1 MDGKPNRIYMWF
13 AGCRYVYLYGYIY
26 GEHIMKEG
34 VYFDMPEEEYHA
46 IEALSSSGIKWLEVS
61 LTDFWYNSW
70 MNPRPERRET
80 SAMEAGSAYHK
91 MILEGFDEFKK
102 TYSHK
107 FDGGPN
113 LLKTSQ
119 DLKEKCKELELKV
132 GGNKD
137 ILIDRILEAEPTCGI
152 WDVERDK
159 YEQENE
165 GKIFLGSDLID
176 QIQIAD
182 AMIKKNPDLAKCFD
196 GGYSEVTVIW
206 SRNSVK
212 IKSRLDYLKTQA
224 IVDLKSFSNPLR
236 KPIERAVISTMA
248 NNKYYI
254 QASLYMQSVAAAV
267 RLCREDKIIGYVN
280 SGWLEKF
287 MKNEQKTFMFVFQQT
302 GPVPIAIGRVF
313 DYQSGARQVGDAHI
327 DDAITT
333 FKNSME
339 KFGTDMWIDDY
350 KIETFSDGDFPA
362 WSWE

>member
-1 MDGKPNRIYMWF
+1 
-13 AGCRYVYLYGYIY
+13 
-26 GEHIMKEG
+26 MKEG
-34 VYFDMPEEEYHA
+34 VYFDMQEDDYHA

-70 MNPRPERRET
+70 MNPRLERRET

-91 MILEGFDEFKK
+91 MILEGRDEFKADYVQK
-102 TYSHK
+102 YDDNGE
-107 FDGGPN
+107 F
-113 LLKTSQ
+113 LKTND
-119 DLKEKCKELELKV
+119 DLKAHLEMLELPK
-132 GGNKD
+132 GGNKKA
-137 ILIDRILEAEPTCGI
+137 LIARILEADPTADI
-152 WDVERDK
+152 YDVAKEK
-159 YEQENE
+159 YEIEHD
-165 GKIFLGSDLID
+165 GKIFLSRDLID

-182 AMIKKNPDLAKCFD
+182 AMIKKNPNLAKCFD
-196 GGYSEVTVIW
+196 GGYPEVTVIW
-206 SRNSVK
+206 SRNGIK

-267 RLCREDKIIGYVN
+267 RLCRENKIIGDVD
-280 SGWLEKF
+280 GEWLEKF

-339 KFGTDMWIDDY
+339 KFGTDMWIDNY